1 MPSRQ
6 DQLHSYQ
13 FMVQRVVAA
22 LVMRETDP
30 PQSPFRRAAGA
41 TLASI
46 LIAVIGIGAVALY
59 GAFVGGGAS
68 NWRDGDAVIVE
79 KETGARY
86 IYRDEKLHPVL
97 NYTSALL
104 IVGASAPKTVRVS
117 AKSIEGVPRGV
128 PLGIVD
134 APDALPPA
142 NRLVSVPWTICSLPP
157 GTNNQSG
164 GVRSALLVGSAPN
177 GGRAL
182 GDDGLLV
189 RHPDGSLHLIWRNRR
204 HLLRDRDLV
213 LTALTWTSQRA
224 LPVAPALLNALPAGA
239 DLARIPIPNAA
250 EPSLA
255 VPDARVGEVFVV
267 ESAGG
272 GRQYAVAQRDGLAG
286 ITQVQADLIITALGL
301 QSKPT
306 PMSQAQF
313 NSIKKL
319 PDLVP
324 SDPAA
329 PPATTPRL
337 ADPGGGALCGEVR
350 DDTGV
355 AEIRVNAEVP
365 KVADVPRTGARSADG
380 KALADY
386 VLVPPGRGAVVE
398 SVAAPGATGGTVSI
412 VTDLGRRYAVSH
424 PDVLATL
431 GYGGSK
437 PLRLPANVVS
447 LIPSGPALDPDA
459 ARGPLPQT

>member
-46 LIAVIGIGAVALY
+46 LIAVIAIGGVALY
-59 GAFVGGGAS
+59 GAVVGGGAT
-68 NWRDGDAVIVE
+68 NWRDGNAVIVE

-86 IYRDEKLHPVL
+86 VYRDEKLHPVL

-104 IVGASAPKTVRVS
+104 IVGASAPRTVRVS
-117 AKSIEGVPRGV
+117 AKSIEGVPRGT

-142 NRLVSVPWTICSLPP
+142 DRLAGAPWTICSMPP
-157 GTNNQSG
+157 GPNQSTA
-164 GVRSALLVGSAPN
+164 RSALLVGSAPS
-177 GGRAL
+177 GGRPLA
-182 GDDGLLV
+182 DDGALV
-189 RHPDGSLHLIWRNRR
+189 RHPDGSLYLIWRNRR

-213 LTALTWTSQRA
+213 LTALTWTSQRV

-239 DLARIPIPNAA
+239 DLARIPIPHAS

-255 VPDARVGEVFVV
+255 VPGALIGEVFVV
-267 ESAGG
+267 ESEGG

-286 ITQVQADLIITALGL
+286 IAQVQADLIITAQGR

-306 PMSQAQF
+306 PMSQGQF

-337 ADPGGGALCGEVR
+337 ADTGSGGLCGVVR

-355 AEIRVNAEVP
+355 AEIRVGADLP
-365 KVADVPRTGARSADG
+365 QVADLPRTGARSADG

-386 VLVPPGRGAVVE
+386 ILVPPGRGAVVE
-398 SVAAPGATGGTVSI
+398 AAAAPGATGGAISI
-412 VTDLGRRYAVSH
+412 VTDLGRRYAVSE
-424 PDVLATL
+424 PDVLSML
-431 GYGGSK
+431 GYGDVK
-437 PLRLPANVVS
+437 PLRIPANVVS
-447 LIPSGPALDPDA
+447 LIPSGPSLSPDA
-459 ARGPLPQT
+459 ARGPLPQS